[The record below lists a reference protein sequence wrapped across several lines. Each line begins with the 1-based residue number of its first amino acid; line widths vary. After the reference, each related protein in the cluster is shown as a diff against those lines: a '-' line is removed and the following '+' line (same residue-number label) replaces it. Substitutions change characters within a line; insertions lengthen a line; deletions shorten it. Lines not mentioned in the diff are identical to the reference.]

1 MVTEYMGIGQ
11 DTKYCYFQDTFIV
24 FMKEANSDKPYFA
37 LKVDNNDILEKI
49 EETDEPKIF
58 DSTTLADGEK
68 YYSKYLQGGEY
79 KFFEDEQYEYYYP
92 SQKTKVVRVYF
103 PNGVTMTAEDALKQ
117 GKITMDLLDKYE
129 IEYSKRE
136 K

>member
-1 MVTEYMGIGQ
+1 MLLI
-11 DTKYCYFQDTFIV
+11 
-24 FMKEANSDKPYFA
+24 P
-37 LKVDNNDILEKI
+37 L
-49 EETDEPKIF
+49 